1 MALKP
6 AKKKNRKTTTP
17 KAVEVIVDDSF
28 DKSPEETDPI
38 VKGDAEQVIDLAPQD
53 DSNGSSSTGSAEN
66 ISSALVPSS
75 TLDRYLVEIR
85 RYPFLSKEEEIQL
98 FYEYQQLGQREA
110 AVKLIMANLR
120 VCVAIASEYGLPGV
134 DQMDLIQEGNVGL
147 LQAMK
152 KFDPTK
158 NVRFYAYA
166 AWWVR
171 AYILRY
177 LLNNFRLVKIG
188 TTQEQRRLFFN
199 LRKEKS
205 KLEREGYVPDPKLLA
220 DRLNV
225 RERDVIE
232 MDQRLGNRELSLDQP
247 MTEEGEGTFHDLLPA
262 IQTPVDDQL
271 ADTQLRV
278 LFRKALAEF
287 AKTLNEREEDILRN
301 RLLSETPV
309 TLEDLGRKY
318 AITKERTRQ
327 LEAKIIKKLR
337 TFMQD
342 HIQDFERLRI

>member
-1 MALKP
+1 MSIKP
-6 AKKKNRKTTTP
+6 VKKKSRKTTTP
-17 KAVEVIVDDSF
+17 KPVEVILDESVDNSLEDS
-28 DKSPEETDPI
+28 DQP
-38 VKGDAEQVIDLAPQD
+38 VQGDDEQVIDLLPQEEH
-53 DSNGSSSTGSAEN
+53 SRSPSYGGEES
-66 ISSALVPSS
+66 ISSALVPIS

-85 RYPFLSKEEEIQL
+85 RYPFLSKDEEIQL

-188 TTQEQRRLFFN
+188 TTQEQRRLFYN
-199 LRKEKS
+199 LRKEKG

-232 MDQRLGNRELSLDQP
+232 MDQRLGSRELSLDQP

-271 ADTQLRV
+271 GETQLRV

-309 TLEDLGRKY
+309 TLEDLGKKY
-318 AITKERTRQ
+318 SITKERTRQ

-342 HIQDFERLRI
+342 HVQDFERLRI